1 MVAIYSYYKLVLS
14 RTIVYENTKFQNL
27 TEYSV
32 GELLSYIVI
41 VVPAIVI
48 VIDSI
53 LCTQAIKS

>member
-27 TEYSV
+27 IEYSV
-32 GELLSYIVI
+32 GESLSFIII

-48 VIDSI
+48 VMIAYSA
-53 LCTQAIKS
+53 LRQ